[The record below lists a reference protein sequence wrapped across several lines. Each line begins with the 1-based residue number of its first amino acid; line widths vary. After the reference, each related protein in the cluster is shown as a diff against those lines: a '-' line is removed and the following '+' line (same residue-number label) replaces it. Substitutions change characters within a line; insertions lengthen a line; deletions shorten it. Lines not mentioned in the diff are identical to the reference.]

1 MTGFLLRLLCVVG
14 VLMVTNYAV
23 VDTDALPEEGTAAEI
38 IVVEPEQKVVTKN
51 LYEGFLSDEEKLYF
65 DYMAMNYPSAA
76 VGVEGMTLSELL
88 ESFPEQYW
96 GLEGTPEV
104 EYSYL
109 DCGNDGEAE
118 LAVRFVGM
126 GIYSPGDDSTLVYI
140 IKEMDERLELCYCYE
155 TWARS
160 DTSINRYGYVTS
172 GGSGGASNHGYGAG
186 YIDETGKWNYLY
198 YTEEEYD
205 INQLGWSDDLK
216 EIPRVAENKS
226 YEGDIVVC
234 TTTFEDMSSPEAY
247 YNTERF
253 YTYYASEAEG
263 DIYAEGVVKEI
274 FDEAGVKY
282 YRPEEIDDMISIKEA
297 SLGITEEIRTA
308 SRLTWEK
315 LSQ

>member
-1 MTGFLLRLLCVVG
+1 MTGFLLRVLCVVG
-14 VLMVTNYAV
+14 VLLVTNYAE
-23 VDTDALPEEGTAAEI
+23 VDTNVLPQEEIATEI
-38 IVVEPEQKVVTKN
+38 IVVEPEQEVVTRT
-51 LYEGFLSDEEKLYF
+51 LYEDFLEGNEKLYF
-65 DYMAMNYPSAA
+65 DYSTINFPEAT
-76 VGVEGMTLSELL
+76 VVEGMTLSELL

-104 EYSYL
+104 EYAYL
-109 DCGNDGEAE
+109 DCGNDGETE

-126 GIYSPGDDSTLVYI
+126 GIYSPGDDSSLVYI
-140 IKEMDERLELCYCYE
+140 IKEIDERLELCYCYE

-172 GGSGGASNHGYGAG
+172 GGSGGASNSGYGAG
-186 YIDETGKWNYLY
+186 YIDAMGRWNYLY
-198 YTEEEYD
+198 NTETEYD
-205 INQLGWSDDLK
+205 INQLSWSDDLK
-216 EIPRVAENKS
+216 ELPVVAMNKS
-226 YEGDIVVC
+226 YEGEIVVC

-253 YTYYASEAEG
+253 YTYYAFGEAG

-282 YRPEEIDDMISIKEA
+282 YRPEEIDDMISQKEA
-297 SLGITEEIRTA
+297 ALGITEEIRMA
-308 SRLTWEK
+308 SGLTWEK